1 MNDLPENDSTQVLAA
16 RIEALLFLSP
26 QPVSAMALADA
37 CETELEAI
45 NEAVDRLEDAAGTR
59 ESRNDPEGGW
69 AEG

>member
-37 CETELEAI
+37 
-45 NEAVDRLEDAAGTR
+45 
-59 ESRNDPEGGW
+59 
-69 AEG
+69 

>member
-37 CETELEAI
+37 CETDLEAI
-45 NEAVDRLEDAAGTR
+45 NQAVDRL
-59 ESRNDPEGGW
+59 
-69 AEG
+69 